1 MISRGKSI
9 IFIIIN
15 LDLKGHARPKLFG
28 SGKGKHPS
36 PSGIAALPGPR
47 QFGQESDPRLMDPS
61 QNPMLLDLASS
72 PKCNEFELQSDPLKL
87 IVIINIKN
95 IIICI
100 IINIVNIK
108 NIIMCYK
115 FFFYYN

>member
-1 MISRGKSI
+1 MGKSI

-47 QFGQESDPRLMDPS
+47 QFGQESDPRLMGPPQDPIL
-61 QNPMLLDLASS
+61 MGLAFSH
-72 PKCNEFELQSDPLKL
+72 KCNGFGLQPDPRLY
-87 IVIINIKN
+87 
-95 IIICI
+95 
-100 IINIVNIK
+100 
-108 NIIMCYK
+108 CY
-115 FFFYYN
+115 Y